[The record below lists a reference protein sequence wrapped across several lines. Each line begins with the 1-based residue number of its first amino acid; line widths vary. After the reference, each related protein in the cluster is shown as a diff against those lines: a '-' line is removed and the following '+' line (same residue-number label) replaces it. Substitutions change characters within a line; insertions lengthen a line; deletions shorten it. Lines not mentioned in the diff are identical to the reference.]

1 MKAKGYYDLFIKK
14 NKLEPPFVTFWQAY
28 FKLPNTF
35 VWESVLKCKFL
46 LINDNRIKQFNFKLL
61 HRILPSKDNLY
72 KWRIINDNLC
82 DSCGIPETTFHFLLS
97 CKKIKAYWKIV
108 SRMLM
113 YTFNVN
119 IDINEKN
126 IFLGYNFENSK
137 MKLVNLVL
145 IFAQF
150 IIYRNY
156 IRDNNQDRKHRTHAL
171 YLLRE
176 LKSEIRSYFNFKF
189 NQNNLEKKEITKLC
203 QYLKVVDLICSPKK

>member
-1 MKAKGYYDLFIKK
+1 
-14 NKLEPPFVTFWQAY
+14 
-28 FKLPNTF
+28 
-35 VWESVLKCKFL
+35 
-46 LINDNRIKQFNFKLL
+46 
-61 HRILPSKDNLY
+61 
-72 KWRIINDNLC
+72 
-82 DSCGIPETTFHFLLS
+82 
-97 CKKIKAYWKIV
+97 
-108 SRMLM
+108 MLM

-189 NQNNLEKKEITKLC
+189 NQNNLEKKRNHKTVSIFKFVTEVITLPYHKFKRL
-203 QYLKVVDLICSPKK
+203 L